1 MPISS
6 TIKGIESVKTIHT
19 VKKTTIPN
27 NEGSDFLKLYMLDK
41 ERTRLVNEE
50 AIIFTRLE
58 NIQNRLADIQKF
70 YNEKSVLLN
79 TNESDRFGNA
89 NGKNQEFKSMSI
101 DY

>member
-41 ERTRLVNEE
+41 ERNRLKSEEAMIITRLQ
-50 AIIFTRLE
+50 
-58 NIQNRLADIQKF
+58 NIQNRLADIQQ
-70 YNEKSVLLN
+70 YYTEKSVLLQN
-79 TNESDRFGNA
+79 NDTNNMGVTNK
-89 NGKNQEFKSMSI
+89 GPEFISMSI